1 MRLPEEERE
10 HLKNPKGI
18 LFESSDKA
26 KGYFDS
32 NDYEMIIAVGDIV
45 SSKLLEWG
53 IRPDLVIVDYTVE
66 REPAENSTKELIEN
80 YDVSTVEIKNPP
92 GCISQQLLDVL
103 RNLDELPL
111 KVVVKGE
118 EDLAAV
124 PAVLEAPLGSLL
136 VYGQPGKGMVF
147 VEIDQK
153 KKEEFR
159 DLLDLFVE
167 ASE

>member
-1 MRLPEEERE
+1 MPEEERE

>member
-159 DLLDLFVE
+159 DLLDLFV
-167 ASE
+167 